1 MTSAADKK
9 KTIKEIYRNSSE
21 RISLALKLFGQPKQ
35 DEPLV
40 FQSERDFE
48 TISSLLGNA
57 VQSQHQEE
65 ANDYRLA
72 ILDVGQWLVGAYTRE
87 YLSTYKNQQPN
98 VLYVVKR
105 GLEVLHLML
114 HRDLRRRQLSPTESQ
129 VFHEF
134 KKLISGLPRPSQNTA
149 SSVENNLG
157 RKSS

>member
-1 MTSAADKK
+1 MSTADKK
-9 KTIKEIYRNSSE
+9 RTIKEIYRNSSE

-40 FQSERDFE
+40 IQSERDFE
-48 TISSLLGNA
+48 TISGLLGNA
-57 VQSQHQEE
+57 VQAQLNEE
-65 ANDYRLA
+65 LNDYRTA
-72 ILDVGQWLVGAYTRE
+72 IMDVGQWLVNVYTNE
-87 YLSTYKNQQPN
+87 YLEQHKQHVPN

-105 GLEVLHLML
+105 GLEVLHLLL

-134 KKLISGLPRPSQNTA
+134 KKLISTMPKSSQNTG
-149 SSVENNLG
+149 SQEERVLG

>member
-1 MTSAADKK
+1 MSAADKK
-9 KTIKEIYRNSSE
+9 RTIKEIYRNSSE

-57 VQSQHQEE
+57 VQAQLNEE
-65 ANDYRLA
+65 ANDYRMA
-72 ILDVGQWLVGAYTRE
+72 IMDVGQWLVGVYSRE
-87 YLSTYKNQQPN
+87 YLEQQKNQIPN

-105 GLEVLHLML
+105 GLEVLHLLL

-134 KKLISGLPRPSQNTA
+134 KKLISAMPKPSLHGVQ
-149 SSVENNLG
+149 SDERDLG

>member
-1 MTSAADKK
+1 MSSSGDKK
-9 KTIKEIYRNSSE
+9 RTIKEIYRNSSE

-40 FQSERDFE
+40 FQSDRDFD
-48 TISSLLGNA
+48 TISGLLNNA
-57 VQSQHQEE
+57 VQAQTQED
-65 ANDYRLA
+65 ANDYRVA
-72 ILDVGQWLVGAYTRE
+72 ILDVGQWLVSVYTSE
-87 YLSTYKNQQPN
+87 YLTGHKNHQPN

-134 KKLISGLPRPSQNTA
+134 RKLISALPKPIS
-149 SSVENNLG
+149 NNSTFGDGALG

>member
-40 FQSERDFE
+40 FQSDRDFE
-48 TISSLLGNA
+48 TISSLIGNA
-57 VQSQHQEE
+57 FQSQFQEE
-65 ANDYRLA
+65 ANDYRVA

-87 YLSTYKNQQPN
+87 YLNAHKTHQPN

-129 VFHEF
+129 VYHEF
-134 KKLISGLPRPSQNTA
+134 KKLISTLPRPSQNTQNA
-149 SSVENNLG
+149 IENALG

>member
-1 MTSAADKK
+1 MSSAADKK

-40 FQSERDFE
+40 FQSDRDFE
-48 TISSLLGNA
+48 TISSLISNA
-57 VQSQHQEE
+57 FQSQHQEE
-65 ANDYRLA
+65 ANDYRVA
-72 ILDVGQWLVGAYTRE
+72 ILDVGQWLVGVYTRD
-87 YLSTYKNQQPN
+87 YLNAHKAHQPN

-134 KKLISGLPRPSQNTA
+134 KKLISTLPRPTQNTQ
-149 SSVENNLG
+149 SNHDGSLG

>member
-1 MTSAADKK
+1 MSTADKK
-9 KTIKEIYRNSSE
+9 RTIKEIYRNSSE

-40 FQSERDFE
+40 AQSERDYE
-48 TISSLLGNA
+48 TISGLLGNA
-57 VQSQHQEE
+57 VQAQTHEE
-65 ANDYRLA
+65 LNDYRVA
-72 ILDVGQWLVGAYTRE
+72 IMDVGRWLVGVYTRE
-87 YLSTYKNQQPN
+87 YLEQHKQHIPN

-105 GLEVLHLML
+105 GLEVLHLLL

-134 KKLISGLPRPSQNTA
+134 KKLISTMPK
-149 SSVENNLG
+149 SSHNDAQEVRDLG

>member
-1 MTSAADKK
+1 MSTADKK
-9 KTIKEIYRNSSE
+9 RTIKEIYRNSSE

-40 FQSERDFE
+40 VQSERDFE
-48 TISSLLGNA
+48 TISGLLGAA
-57 VQSQHQEE
+57 VQAQLNEE
-65 ANDYRLA
+65 INDYRNA
-72 ILDVGQWLVGAYTRE
+72 ISDVGQWLVGVYTKE
-87 YLSTYKNQQPN
+87 YLEQHKQHIPN

-105 GLEVLHLML
+105 GLEVLHLLL

-134 KKLISGLPRPSQNTA
+134 KKLISTMPKSAQSGGSREE
-149 SSVENNLG
+149 SVLG

>member
-1 MTSAADKK
+1 MSAADKK
-9 KTIKEIYRNSSE
+9 RTIKEIYRNSSE

-57 VQSQHQEE
+57 VQAQMNEE
-65 ANDYRLA
+65 ANDYRMA
-72 ILDVGQWLVGAYTRE
+72 IIDVGQWLVGVYSRE
-87 YLSTYKNQQPN
+87 YLQQNKNQIPN

-105 GLEVLHLML
+105 GLEVLHLLL

-134 KKLISGLPRPSQNTA
+134 KKLISIMPKPAHSGVQTDDQD
-149 SSVENNLG
+149 LG

>member
-1 MTSAADKK
+1 MSTSADKK

-48 TISSLLGNA
+48 TISGLLNNA
-57 VQSQHQEE
+57 VKAQYQED
-65 ANDYRLA
+65 ANDYRAA
-72 ILDVGQWLVGAYTRE
+72 IIDVGQWLVSVYTKD
-87 YLSTYKNQQPN
+87 YLNSHKTNQPN

-114 HRDLRRRQLSPTESQ
+114 HRDLRRRQLSPAESQ

-134 KKLISGLPRPSQNTA
+134 KKLVSVMPKPKFDSA
-149 SSVENNLG
+149 SADSSSLG

>member
-1 MTSAADKK
+1 MSSSGDKK
-9 KTIKEIYRNSSE
+9 RTIKEIYRNSSE
-21 RISLALKLFGQPKQ
+21 RVSLALKLFGQPKQ

-40 FQSERDFE
+40 FQSDIDFD
-48 TISSLLGNA
+48 TISGLLNNA
-57 VQSQHQEE
+57 VQAQTQED
-65 ANDYRLA
+65 ANDYRVA
-72 ILDVGQWLVGAYTRE
+72 ILDVGKWLVSVYTIE
-87 YLSTYKNQQPN
+87 YLTGHKNHQPN

-134 KKLISGLPRPSQNTA
+134 RKLISALPKPMLDNLTFGDG
-149 SSVENNLG
+149 VLG

>member
-1 MTSAADKK
+1 MTSSIAADKK

-40 FQSERDFE
+40 LQADRDFE
-48 TISSLLGNA
+48 TISSLLGNVVNA
-57 VQSQHQEE
+57 QKQEE
-65 ANDYRLA
+65 ANDYRAA
-72 ILDVGQWLVGAYTRE
+72 IIDVGHWLVGVYTKE
-87 YLSTYKNQQPN
+87 YLDAHKSHQPN

-134 KKLISGLPRPSQNTA
+134 KKLVSTMPKP
-149 SSVENNLG
+149 NNVNSNNFT
-157 RKSS
+157 RAM